1 MKESAVEWYTKKILE
16 YKSPTNINGTD
27 YILIPVNK
35 VDFLQEQ
42 AKEMEKEQTIES
54 YKAGVWDLGCKSADS
69 EEYYNRTFKQEE
81 QCKCGQPKIGGY
93 TCQRTDCNQTFKQQ
107 EQ

>member
-1 MKESAVEWYTKKILE
+1 MKTEKQLTAVEQLEKQILD
-16 YKSPTNINGTD
+16 NWMD
-27 YILIPVNK
+27 ILIGK
-35 VDFLQEQ
+35 VYIGDLFEQ
-42 AKEMEKEQTIES
+42 AKEMFEKQIIEA
-54 YKAGVWDLGCKSADS
+54 YRTGVWDLGCRSADS
-69 EEYYNRTFKQEE
+69 EEYYNRTFKQEK

>member
-1 MKESAVEWYTKKILE
+1 MKKQLTAVEYIKEKLMCDEYWYENLTFEQI
-16 YKSPTNINGTD
+16 
-27 YILIPVNK
+27 
-35 VDFLQEQ
+35 FEQ

-81 QCKCGQPKIGGY
+81 QCKCGQPKVGGY
-93 TCQRTDCNQTFKQQ
+93 SCQRTDCNQTFKQQ